1 MKITD
6 YPAPETWAFLS
17 ERPQIDRK
25 TLEKAVDCIFG
36 EVRKDG
42 DKAVLRYAQLFDNA
56 RYADLVVDR
65 ACIEGA
71 AAQIDD
77 SLKKAIAFAYENIM
91 NFHASQLTDLRKWKE
106 NKIQTVKGVTCWR
119 ETRPIEKV
127 GIYIPGGSAP
137 LCSTVLMLGIPAM
150 LAGCKK
156 IVLCTPADKD
166 GIINPAILYTAGLVG
181 IDTIIRAGGI
191 QAIAAMT
198 FGTESISRVNKI
210 FGPGNQYVTA
220 AKQKAQLLGTAI
232 DLPAGP
238 SEVLII
244 ADRTANPAFV
254 AADLLSQA
262 EHGPDSQV
270 LLLSDDRSLI
280 ENALSETQR
289 QLALL
294 PRKDTAA
301 KALENSK
308 ALLMQNIDECF
319 AFSNIY
325 APEHLIIA
333 TERAA
338 QQAAKV
344 TSAGSV
350 FLGAYSCESAGD
362 YASGTN
368 HTLPTGGYAGSCG
381 GVSVESFIKYISFQY
396 ITEEGLNNMA
406 GSITAMAAAEG
417 LEAHANAVNVR
428 KQK

>member
-56 RYADLVVDR
+56 RYADLVVDS

-91 NFHASQLTDLRKWKE
+91 NFHASQLSDLRKLKE

-137 LCSTVLMLGIPAM
+137 LFSTVLMLGIPAM

-198 FGTESISRVNKI
+198 FGTESIPRVNKI

-262 EHGPDSQV
+262 E
-270 LLLSDDRSLI
+270 
-280 ENALSETQR
+280 
-289 QLALL
+289 
-294 PRKDTAA
+294 
-301 KALENSK
+301 
-308 ALLMQNIDECF
+308 
-319 AFSNIY
+319 
-325 APEHLIIA
+325 
-333 TERAA
+333 
-338 QQAAKV
+338 
-344 TSAGSV
+344 
-350 FLGAYSCESAGD
+350 
-362 YASGTN
+362 
-368 HTLPTGGYAGSCG
+368 
-381 GVSVESFIKYISFQY
+381 
-396 ITEEGLNNMA
+396 
-406 GSITAMAAAEG
+406 
-417 LEAHANAVNVR
+417 
-428 KQK
+428 